1 MKARLTHK
9 TSTMRFYKLSKPIKT
24 GISFCRKFDII
35 RNVKSWIDIRVK
47 PEYRDQLTTQFP
59 EEGVTLI
66 AVSDA
71 LKHSERLVFPAFVI
85 NGEYHAITLNIDGR
99 HTLMIEG
106 GNPRHVHPDEVY
118 MRHLCMINGLKW
130 EGFESEE

>member
-47 PEYRDQLTTQFP
+47 PEYRDQLTAQFP

-71 LKHSERLVFPAFVI
+71 VTHIERLVFPAFVI
-85 NGEYHAITLNIDGR
+85 NGEYHVSTLNIDGR

>member
-9 TSTMRFYKLSKPIKT
+9 EDKIRFYRLSEPIKT
-24 GISFCRKFDII
+24 GIRFFGKFNI
-35 RNVKSWIDIRVK
+35 RESVLAWIEETVK
-47 PEYRDQLTTQFP
+47 PEYLEQIASCFP
-59 EEGVTLI
+59 EEGVSLI

-71 LKHSERLVFPAFVI
+71 VTHIERLVFPAFVFE
-85 NGEYHAITLNIDGR
+85 GEYHPMNINIDGR
-99 HTLMIEG
+99 PTLMFEG
-106 GNPRHVHPDEVY
+106 GDIRHVHPDEVY